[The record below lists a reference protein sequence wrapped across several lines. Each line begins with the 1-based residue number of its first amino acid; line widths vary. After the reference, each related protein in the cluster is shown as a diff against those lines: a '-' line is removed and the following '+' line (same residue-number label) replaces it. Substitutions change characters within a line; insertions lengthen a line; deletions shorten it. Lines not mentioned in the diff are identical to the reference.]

1 MSEYTKKVYHSILER
16 TAKNLETNNM
26 KCFIAD
32 TKEDVL
38 TIVKE
43 LLTEGETVSC
53 GGSATL
59 AETGVTELLRSGV
72 YNFLDRAGKSPEEAE
87 EIYRRAFSADSYLT
101 SSNAITENGELYNV
115 DGNSNRVA
123 AICFGPKS
131 VIVVAGRN
139 KIVPTLEDAVTRVK
153 RLAAPMNTAR
163 LGCETYCQNKGEC
176 MSLASGGCAGMTD
189 GCKSE
194 SRICC
199 SFVVTAFQRIKNR
212 IKVIL
217 VNEEL
222 GF

>member
-131 VIVVAGRN
+131 VIVVAGQDSPHSRGRCYTG
-139 KIVPTLEDAVTRVK
+139 KTSCCADEYRKAELRDLLSEQGRVYVPRFGRLRGNDRRLQKRVPHM
-153 RLAAPMNTAR
+153 LFLCGN
-163 LGCETYCQNKGEC
+163 
-176 MSLASGGCAGMTD
+176 
-189 GCKSE
+189 
-194 SRICC
+194 
-199 SFVVTAFQRIKNR
+199 
-212 IKVIL
+212 
-217 VNEEL
+217 
-222 GF
+222 GFSAH

>member
-1 MSEYTKKVYHSILER
+1 MPDYAKEVYRTILER
-16 TAKNLETNNM
+16 TARSLEANNM
-26 KCFIAD
+26 KCFIAE
-32 TKEDVL
+32 TKADVL
-38 TIVKE
+38 PIVKE
-43 LLTEGETVSC
+43 LLSEGETVSC
-53 GGSATL
+53 GGSMSL
-59 AETGVTELLRSGV
+59 AETGVAELLRSGA
-72 YNFLDRAGKSPEEAE
+72 YDFLDRTGKSPEEAE
-87 EIYRRAFSADSYLT
+87 EIYRRAFFADSYLT
-101 SSNAITENGELYNV
+101 SANAITENGELYNV

-139 KIVPTLEDAVTRVK
+139 KVVPTLEDAVTRVK

-163 LGCETYCQNKGEC
+163 LGCETYCKSKGEC

-189 GCKSE
+189 GCKSD

-199 SFVVTAFQRIKNR
+199 SFVVSAYQRIKDR

>member
-1 MSEYTKKVYHSILER
+1 MSEHTKRVYHSILER

-38 TIVKE
+38 PIVKE

-59 AETGVTELLRSGV
+59 AETGVTELLRSGA
-72 YNFLDRAGKSPEEAE
+72 YNFLDRAGKNPEEAE
-87 EIYRRAFSADSYLT
+87 EIYRCAFSADSYLT

-123 AICFGPKS
+123 AICFGPRS

>member
-1 MSEYTKKVYHSILER
+1 MPDHVNGVYRTILER
-16 TAKNLETNNM
+16 TARSLEANNM
-26 KCFIAD
+26 KCFIAE
-32 TKEDVL
+32 TKADVL
-38 TIVKE
+38 PIVKE
-43 LLTEGETVSC
+43 LLSEGETVSC
-53 GGSATL
+53 GGSMSL
-59 AETGVTELLRSGV
+59 AETGVADLLRSGA
-72 YNFLDRAGKSPEEAE
+72 YDFLDRTGKSPEEAE
-87 EIYRRAFSADSYLT
+87 EIYRRAFFADSYLT
-101 SSNAITENGELYNV
+101 SANAITENGELYNV

-139 KIVPTLEDAVTRVK
+139 KVVPTLEDAVTRVK

-163 LGCETYCQNKGEC
+163 LGCETYCKSKGEC

-189 GCKSE
+189 GCKSD

-199 SFVVTAFQRIKNR
+199 SFVVSAYQRIKDR

>member
-72 YNFLDRAGKSPEEAE
+72 YNLPPRFFSRQLPYKLQRHNRKRRTLQRGRKQQPRRCNMLWSEVGYCCGRKKQDSPHSRGRCYTGKASCCADEYRKAWLRDLLSEQGRVYVPCFGRLRGNDRRLQKRVPHMLFLCGNG
-87 EIYRRAFSADSYLT
+87 FSAH
-101 SSNAITENGELYNV
+101 
-115 DGNSNRVA
+115 
-123 AICFGPKS
+123 
-131 VIVVAGRN
+131 
-139 KIVPTLEDAVTRVK
+139 
-153 RLAAPMNTAR
+153 
-163 LGCETYCQNKGEC
+163 
-176 MSLASGGCAGMTD
+176 
-189 GCKSE
+189 
-194 SRICC
+194 
-199 SFVVTAFQRIKNR
+199 
-212 IKVIL
+212 
-217 VNEEL
+217 
-222 GF
+222 

>member
-72 YNFLDRAGKSPEEAE
+72 YNFFDRAGKA
-87 EIYRRAFSADSYLT
+87 RRKQKRFTAAF
-101 SSNAITENGELYNV
+101 
-115 DGNSNRVA
+115 
-123 AICFGPKS
+123 FQ
-131 VIVVAGRN
+131 
-139 KIVPTLEDAVTRVK
+139 PTATLQ
-153 RLAAPMNTAR
+153 APTP
-163 LGCETYCQNKGEC
+163 
-176 MSLASGGCAGMTD
+176 
-189 GCKSE
+189 
-194 SRICC
+194 
-199 SFVVTAFQRIKNR
+199 
-212 IKVIL
+212 
-217 VNEEL
+217 
-222 GF
+222 

>member
-1 MSEYTKKVYHSILER
+1 MSEHVNGVYRAMLER
-16 TAKNLETNNM
+16 TSRNLESNNM
-26 KCFIAD
+26 RCFIAE

-38 TIVKE
+38 PIVKE
-43 LLTEGETVSC
+43 LLSVGETVSC

-59 AETGVTELLRSGV
+59 AETGVAELLRSGE
-72 YNFLDRAGKSPEEAE
+72 YNFLDRSGKSPEEAE
-87 EIYRRAFSADSYLT
+87 EIYRRAFFADSYLT
-101 SSNAITENGELYNV
+101 SSNAVTQNGELYNV

-123 AICFGPKS
+123 AICYGPKS

-139 KIVPTLEDAVTRVK
+139 KVVPTLEDAVTRVK

-163 LGCETYCQNKGEC
+163 LDCETYCRDKGEC
-176 MSLASGGCAGMTD
+176 MCLASGGCSGMTD
-189 GCKSE
+189 GCKSD

-199 SFVVTAFQRIKNR
+199 SFVVTAFQRIKGR

>member
-1 MSEYTKKVYHSILER
+1 MSEYNKKVYHSILER

-32 TKEDVL
+32 TKEEVL
-38 TIVKE
+38 PIVKE

-59 AETGVTELLRSGV
+59 AETGVTELLRSGA

-199 SFVVTAFQRIKNR
+199 SFVVTAFQRIKSR

>member
-1 MSEYTKKVYHSILER
+1 MPDHVKEVYRTILER
-16 TAKNLETNNM
+16 TARSLEANNM
-26 KCFIAD
+26 KCFIAE

-38 TIVKE
+38 PIVKE
-43 LLTEGETVSC
+43 LLSEGETVSC
-53 GGSATL
+53 GGSMSL
-59 AETGVTELLRSGV
+59 AETGVSELLRSGA
-72 YNFLDRAGKSPEEAE
+72 YNFLDRTGKTPEEAG

-101 SSNAITENGELYNV
+101 SANAITENGELYNV

-139 KIVPTLEDAVTRVK
+139 KVVPALEDAVTRVK

-163 LGCETYCQNKGEC
+163 LGCETYCKSKGEC

-189 GCKSE
+189 GCKSDA
-194 SRICC
+194 RICC
-199 SFVVTAFQRIKNR
+199 SFVVSAYQRIKDR